1 MKQLLI
7 LKDSRRFLKIL
18 PEYDVRDFKKTC
30 PVLGQNGI
38 CGEFDPFLESISPK
52 NIYLL

>member
-1 MKQLLI
+1 MKQLVI

-18 PEYDVRDFKKTC
+18 PEHDVRDFKQTC

-38 CGEFDPFLESISPK
+38 YRKFDPFLESISPK
-52 NIYLL
+52 NI